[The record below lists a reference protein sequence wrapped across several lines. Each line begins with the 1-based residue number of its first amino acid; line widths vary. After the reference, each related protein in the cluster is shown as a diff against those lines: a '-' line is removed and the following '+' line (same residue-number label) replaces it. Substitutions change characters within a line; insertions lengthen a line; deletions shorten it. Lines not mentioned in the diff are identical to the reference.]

1 MAEPAVTLQT
11 GRVAT
16 ITFNRPEAANCLNRA
31 ALGDLAGAIA
41 AVRDDPAVRAVVLT
55 GDGDKAFCAGAD
67 LKERAG
73 MSDDEVRDFISTI
86 RDTLTALQNL
96 PQPVV
101 AAINGGAF
109 GGGCEAALACDIR
122 VMAETATIGLTETS
136 LAIIPGGGGTQR
148 LPRLVGLGRAL
159 ELILTARR
167 IDASEALMIGLVQE
181 VSAHAKTRAH
191 EIAERIAANGPV
203 AVRAAKEAI
212 LAGADLPLQEALRLE
227 SKLYERT
234 LGTADRWE
242 GLKAF
247 VEKRKPEYK
256 GE

>member
-1 MAEPAVTLQT
+1 MTEILLET

-16 ITFNRPEAANCLNRA
+16 ITFNRPETANCLNRTSLD
-31 ALGDLAGAIA
+31 ALASAVA
-41 AVRDDPAVRAVVLT
+41 KVRDDEAVRAVVLT
-55 GDGDKAFCAGAD
+55 GTGDKAFCAGAD

-73 MSDDEVRDFISTI
+73 MSDDEVRDFITAI
-86 RDTLTALQNL
+86 RDTLTALANL

-122 VMAETATIGLTETS
+122 VMAEGATIGLTETS

-148 LPRLVGLGRAL
+148 LARLVGMGRAL
-159 ELILTARR
+159 EMILTARR
-167 IDASEALMIGLVQE
+167 IDAAEALRIGLVQDT
-181 VSAHAKTRAH
+181 ATDAKKRAR

-212 LAGADLPLQEALRLE
+212 LAGLDLPLEESLHLE

-234 LGTADRWE
+234 LATKDRIE
-242 GLKAF
+242 GLTAF
-247 VEKRKPEYK
+247 REKRTPEYK

>member
-1 MAEPAVTLQT
+1 MAEPSVLLET

-16 ITFNRPEAANCLNRA
+16 ITFNRPDAANCLNRA
-31 ALGDLAGAIA
+31 ALDDFAAAIA
-41 AVRDDPAVRAVVLT
+41 AVRDDAEVRAVVLT
-55 GDGDKAFCAGAD
+55 GAGEKAFCAGAD
-67 LKERAG
+67 LKERGG
-73 MSDDEVRDFISTI
+73 MTDEQVREFISTI
-86 RDTLTALQNL
+86 RDTLTSLQNL

-109 GGGCEAALACDIR
+109 GGGCEAALAADIR
-122 VMAETATIGLTETS
+122 VMAETASIGLTETS

-148 LPRLVGLGRAL
+148 LPRLVGGGRAL
-159 ELILTARR
+159 EMILTGRR
-167 IDASEALMIGLVQE
+167 IDAAEAKEIGLVQE
-181 VSAHAKTRAH
+181 VAADAKSRAR

-212 LAGADLPLQEALRLE
+212 LAGADLPLEEALRLE

-234 LGTADRWE
+234 LGTADRRE
-242 GLKAF
+242 GLAAF
-247 VEKRKPEYK
+247 TQKRKPEYK